1 MRLELTVALPD
12 RPGELLRVL
21 EVLASLECNVVSIVH
36 EREAAVG
43 RGVVPVHLTF
53 DLPNHV
59 APEAVK
65 EGLEARGI
73 TVMKLWGAPKK
84 ARVVALA
91 SNLPSVPD
99 LTGLKARVAGLEV
112 EVEPH
117 EGVSV
122 RLTLEGSLDEIH
134 EALRE
139 LERRVVE
146 RGGLFIPPLEEAA
159 G

>member
-12 RPGELLRVL
+12 KPGELLKAL
-21 EVLASLECNVVSIVH
+21 EVLASLGCNIVSIVH

-43 RGVVPVHLTF
+43 GGVPVHLTF
-53 DLPNHV
+53 DLPSHV

-65 EGLEARGI
+65 ERLEARGV
-73 TVMKLWGAPKK
+73 TVLRLEGALRR
-84 ARVVALA
+84 ARVTALA
-91 SNLPSVPD
+91 SNLPSTPD
-99 LTGLKARVAGLEV
+99 LAGLKARVAGLEV
-112 EVEPH
+112 EEEPRG
-117 EGVSV
+117 GVSI
-122 RLTLEGSLDEIH
+122 RLTLEGSPSEVH

-146 RGGLFIPPLEEAA
+146 RGGLFIPPLEEAE